1 MEGRYFFNF
10 DSSKYTNFAI
20 RMNMQA
26 ETKEGWLLLKNF
38 RCTEGKIFLARKN
51 FLFDQLFT
59 TFEFIL
65 DESRLV

>member
-1 MEGRYFFNF
+1 
-10 DSSKYTNFAI
+10 
-20 RMNMQA
+20 MQA